1 MSLATR
7 PSILLVIL
15 AGYTI
20 WSLALVALYAAL
32 SVGCDLGWQ
41 DRPLG
46 PVSLQRAVLL
56 ALWIGCVAVLALLAR
71 VTWAWWRKA
80 DQTRSGLVRFN
91 LWLAAFA
98 SVAAGAATLWM
109 GLPILA
115 LPTCT

>member
-1 MSLATR
+1 VSLATR
-7 PSILLVIL
+7 PAILLVIL

-20 WSLALVALYAAL
+20 WGIALVALYAAL

-41 DRPLG
+41 ERPLG

-56 ALWIGCVAVLALLAR
+56 ALWLASVLVLVLLAR
-71 VTWAWWRKA
+71 RTWAWWRRA
-80 DQTRSGLVRFN
+80 AETRSRLVRFN

-98 SVAAGAATLWM
+98 SIAAGVATFWM

-115 LPTCT
+115 LSTCT